1 MIISL
6 KGGIDNQ
13 LFQYALLALKNN
25 DVVKLYIENYI
36 KLIKL
41 MAFVDRLHFMFLML
55 TKI

>member
-41 MAFVDRLHFMFLML
+41 MAFVDRLHLMFLML